1 MTGWW
6 GRHACGARLWV
17 EQEVPGM
24 VLVRTALR
32 QTCTA
37 CPRCG
42 AAIGADDIVACGVSL
57 KLPDADPR
65 AATLLVCAGIWYHL
79 PNPDGPDRA
88 VDTVVAACVRRW
100 NRGGQRGQIAVGIVA
115 LGDQRFAVRGN
126 AGGINGTTE
135 AIDVAVTG
143 YPNAE
148 EQALVWIARM
158 TAALRDAEEVGESA

>member
-1 MTGWW
+1 
-6 GRHACGARLWV
+6 
-17 EQEVPGM
+17 
-24 VLVRTALR
+24 LR

-42 AAIGADDIVACGVSL
+42 APIGADDIVACGVSL
-57 KLPDADPR
+57 KLPDPDPR

-79 PNPDGPDRA
+79 PDQAGTERT

-115 LGDQRFAVRGN
+115 LGDQRFAVRGT
-126 AGGINGTTE
+126 AGGINGDGGV
-135 AIDVAVTG
+135 ARIDVELSG
-143 YPNAE
+143 YQAAE
-148 EQALVWIARM
+148 EQAMVWIARM